1 MKTLPPPPVPQ
12 KLREMLKDYPQ
23 YLDELQGTLNRLVEN
38 PKQGVPVFDQAIW
51 RLEAVLSSFISEA
64 RDELRAAESS
74 GDPDLV
80 RKAEEKETLM
90 QHARSSNRGMSD
102 LNELWAYIEAHKDM
116 LS

>member
-23 YLDELQGTLNRLVEN
+23 YLDELQGALNRLVEN

-64 RDELRAAESS
+64 RDELKVAESA
-74 GDPDLV
+74 GDPEII
-80 RKAEEKETLM
+80 RKAEEKVRLM
-90 QHARSSNRGMSD
+90 LHASQLRR
-102 LNELWAYIEAHKDM
+102 LHELKDYFDENKE
-116 LS
+116 SVG